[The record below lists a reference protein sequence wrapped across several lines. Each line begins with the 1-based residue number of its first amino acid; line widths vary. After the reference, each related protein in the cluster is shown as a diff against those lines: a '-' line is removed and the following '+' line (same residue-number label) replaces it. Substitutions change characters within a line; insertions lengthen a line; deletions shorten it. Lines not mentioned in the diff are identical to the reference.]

1 MFRSSRSGL
10 WMTNVKIQMIK
21 CLNDF
26 AKNPPQ
32 VGLSSAVRKGR
43 LLSVRTTGKSRVE
56 WGARTPKAPFPIHYF
71 AWCGAFWFF
80 MSTRS
85 GFAFWPLIFTLIDR
99 RSRFSGILHV
109 QFLIIKCLMT
119 LVEGYQTGWIW
130 HLSFGIWNLDY
141 VSKASREASILV
153 PAQRC
158 FPC

>member
-1 MFRSSRSGL
+1 
-10 WMTNVKIQMIK
+10 MTNVKIQMTNQIQMIK

-26 AKNPPQ
+26 TKNPPR

-56 WGARTPKAPFPIHYF
+56 WGARTPKAPFLIHYF

-85 GFAFWPLIFTLIDR
+85 GFTFWPLIFTLIDR

-109 QFLIIKCLMT
+109 QFLIIKWHVSQHRRHLKFHNIVDT
-119 LVEGYQTGWIW
+119 LY
-130 HLSFGIWNLDY
+130 
-141 VSKASREASILV
+141 IL
-153 PAQRC
+153 RL
-158 FPC
+158 